1 MKGHLMRIFLA
12 ILASIF
18 ISGAASAETISN
30 NIKNFKYNGADIT
43 IAVGDTVVW
52 TNQDGARHTA
62 TARDGSFDTGSLK
75 KGKSGEITFSTA
87 GTFEYFCKFHR
98 KMEGRVVVK

>member
-1 MKGHLMRIFLA
+1 MRIFLA

-18 ISGAASAETISN
+18 ISNTASAQTIAN
-30 NIKNFKYNGADIT
+30 DIKNFKYNGDDIT

-52 TNQDGARHTA
+52 TNQDGAPHTA
-62 TARDGSFDTGSLK
+62 TARDGSFDTGRLR
-75 KGKSGEITFSTA
+75 KGKSGEITFNTA

-98 KMEGRVVVK
+98 RMEGRVVVK